1 MLPPY
6 ERGKRDPMRS
16 KRVLVILCVLS
27 ALLVLGGC
35 ARKKKVM
42 TAPDA
47 IAETAEAL
55 PAPASAPDSPGLAAP
70 ASDSDP
76 LAGDLEAVNEYLRRQ
91 GRLGDASFQ
100 YDQAN
105 LSAETR
111 EQLARNATFL
121 KQYPQFRVT
130 VEGHCDDRGTSEYNL
145 ALGERRAFSVRDYL
159 VSLGI
164 SADRLTT
171 ISYGKERPVC
181 TEDDESCW
189 QQNRRA
195 HHVVTGRSGG

>member
-1 MLPPY
+1 
-6 ERGKRDPMRS
+6 MRS
-16 KRVLVILCVLS
+16 KTVLVILCVLS

-35 ARKKKVM
+35 ARKKKVT

-47 IAETAEAL
+47 MAETAEAL
-55 PAPASAPDSPGLAAP
+55 PAPASAPDGPGPAAAP
-70 ASDSDP
+70 ASDPDP
-76 LAGDLEAVNEYLRRQ
+76 LAGDLDSVNEYLRRQ
-91 GRLGDASFQ
+91 GLLGDAYFL

-111 EQLARNATFL
+111 EQLAKNATFL
-121 KQYPQFRVT
+121 NQHPQLRVT
-130 VEGHCDDRGTSEYNL
+130 VEGHCDERGTSEYNL
-145 ALGERRAFSVRDYL
+145 ALGERRAYSVRDYL
-159 VSLGI
+159 VSLGV
-164 SADRLTT
+164 SAGRLTT

-181 TEDDESCW
+181 TEEDESCW

>member
-1 MLPPY
+1 
-6 ERGKRDPMRS
+6 MRS
-16 KRVLVILCVLS
+16 TKLLVILCVLS

-35 ARKKKVM
+35 SRKKKVT
-42 TAPDA
+42 TAP
-47 IAETAEAL
+47 EAAPQRTEMTEPASL
-55 PAPASAPDSPGLAAP
+55 PEAPEPEPTPAPEP
-70 ASDSDP
+70 DP
-76 LAGDLEAVNEYLRRQ
+76 LSGDLDSVNEYLRRQ
-91 GRLGDASFQ
+91 GLLGDAYFQ

-111 EQLARNATFL
+111 EQLAKNARFL
-121 KQYPQFRVT
+121 NQYPQFRVT
-130 VEGHCDDRGTSEYNL
+130 VEGHCDERGTSEYNL

-159 VSLGI
+159 VSLGV

-181 TEDDESCW
+181 TEEDESCW
-189 QQNRRA
+189 KLNRRA